1 MSIGLGIGN
10 SIGGKI
16 SGFGG
21 GGSGYDPNASAYFTA
36 ASITDATEKDA
47 VNQLVLDL
55 KGTGSTTN
63 NNDLWTGMGAIYPV
77 SPTSLTAARFN
88 LKDPTAY
95 EIDWKNTPTH
105 ATTGITG
112 SGSSYGDTRAAM
124 GTILSDEDDSGM
136 TYSGDY
142 FSGDFAMGT
151 ATSTERWAIRT
162 TAGKRF
168 AYLGLSSVV
177 VSSVDTVAGIYTV
190 VRRSTT
196 DKEFYKNGASI
207 DTNTTSDTG
216 SFPPTQNLYVLA
228 YNNNGSA
235 GGFFAGEI
243 NFWAVHTAL
252 TAGEAQD
259 LYDAITT
266 YNTALSR

>member
-1 MSIGLGIGN
+1 MYFATIGFLTP
-10 SIGGKI
+10 S
-16 SGFGG
+16 
-21 GGSGYDPNASAYFTA
+21 GSGYDSDAEAYFTA
-36 ASITDATEKDA
+36 ASITDTTEKDA

-63 NNDLWTGMGAIYPV
+63 NNDLWTGMSAIYPV
-77 SPTSLTAARFN
+77 SPTSLSAASFN
-88 LKDPTAY
+88 LKDPTSY
-95 EIDWKNTPTH
+95 EITWFNSPTH
-105 ATTGITG
+105 ATTGI
-112 SGSSYGDTRAAM
+112 SGNGTQYGDTGAVL

-151 ATSTERWAIRT
+151 TTSTERWAIRT

-216 SFPPTQNLYVLA
+216 SFPPTQSLYVLG

-243 NFWAVHTAL
+243 DFWAVHQSL
-252 TAGEAQD
+252 TDNEAQD
-259 LYDAITT
+259 LYDSITT
-266 YNTALSR
+266 YNANVISGGR